1 MKAVNQPI
9 RKKDA
14 MALVT
19 GKPVF
24 MDDLVPKD
32 CLIVKLL
39 RSPHANAI
47 IKEINK
53 TAAEKVPG
61 IEAIYTWEDVPQQRF
76 TTAGQTYPEATPYDR
91 LILDRHVRFV
101 GDPVAII
108 AGEDEACVEKAM
120 RLIKVKYEVLPAILD
135 FHVAKDNEILI
146 HPEDNW
152 RSLCPVG
159 ADNKRNLCATARS
172 EEGDVDGVMAE
183 CDTIVEHTYHT
194 VADQQAM
201 METFRTYCSVDA
213 YGRLNIFSST
223 QIVFHVRR
231 IVSNALGIP
240 KSQIRVSKPRVG
252 GGFGAKQTAVS
263 EVYPAFVTWM
273 TKKPSKIIFTRE
285 ESQIASSPRHEMEVH
300 VKVGAMKDGTIRA
313 IDMYTLSNTGAY
325 GEHGPTTV
333 GLSGHKSIPL
343 YAKAEAFRF
352 DYDVVYTNVMS
363 AGAYRGYGAT
373 QGIYAPG
380 STFKMVT
387 AVAALESG
395 IITPSSIIQDRVI
408 YTYYKD
414 PQPMCWI
421 YSQTGSTHGRINVSQ
436 AITDSCN
443 YFFYEVG
450 RLTGI
455 RTLDSYASQFGLGQS
470 TGIEIGDS
478 SGVLA
483 SPEWAESHDQEW
495 TDGQTI
501 TAAIGQS
508 YNLFSPLQLANYVA
522 TLVSGGDHYDAHL
535 LKSAKAYDNSSV
547 VYAYNKGPSN
557 HVDMA
562 DSTLE
567 AVKSGARG
575 LATGSLSYVFN
586 SCIVPVGCKTGTAE
600 TGGELSNGCFV
611 AFAPYDDPQIAVCV
625 VIEQGGGGSNLAP
638 IARDIINAYFSSAS
652 ADTTISGE
660 NTLIQ

>member
-47 IKEINK
+47 VKEIDK

-91 LILDRHVRFV
+91 LILDQHVRFV

-135 FHVAKDNEILI
+135 FHVAKDNEILV

-201 METFRTYCSVDA
+201 METFRTYCSIDA

-273 TKKPSKIIFTRE
+273 TKKPSKIIFTRVE
-285 ESQIASSPRHEMEVH
+285 CQIASSPRHEMEVH

-373 QGIYAPG
+373 QGQ
-380 STFKMVT
+380 F
-387 AVAALESG
+387 ALESAVNELAQKLHMDPVKLRELNMVREGEIMPAYYGERNNSCALDRCLKRAAEMIGWEEKFPCRDMGNGKVRSVGMAMSMQGSG
-395 IITPSSIIQDRVI
+395 ISNVDVGSATIKLNEDGSYLLSIGAAD
-408 YTYYKD
+408 
-414 PQPMCWI
+414 MG
-421 YSQTGSTHGRINVSQ
+421 TGCDTTLAQVAAECLECDTDKIAVSG
-436 AITDSCN
+436 ADTDTSP
-443 YFFYEVG
+443 YDSG
-450 RLTGI
+450 
-455 RTLDSYASQFGLGQS
+455 SYASS
-470 TGIEIGDS
+470 TAYITGKAVEKTARHLIEEIR
-478 SGVLA
+478 A
-483 SPEWAESHDQEW
+483 
-495 TDGQTI
+495 
-501 TAAIGQS
+501 TAAQMLECKI
-508 YNLFSPLQLANYVA
+508 P
-522 TLVSGGDHYDAHL
+522 D
-535 LKSAKAYDNSSV
+535 LKEI
-547 VYAYNKGPSN
+547 
-557 HVDMA
+557 M
-562 DSTLE
+562 
-567 AVKSGARG
+567 
-575 LATGSLSYVFN
+575 
-586 SCIVPVGCKTGTAE
+586 
-600 TGGELSNGCFV
+600 
-611 AFAPYDDPQIAVCV
+611 
-625 VIEQGGGGSNLAP
+625 
-638 IARDIINAYFSSAS
+638 
-652 ADTTISGE
+652 
-660 NTLIQ
+660 